1 MKFIVRNMVSR
12 NITVLNILSCWSAAH
27 PRMIFILTLQSF
39 PRVGVLNVKC
49 PCFPPS
55 CRVNRQSAI
64 VIPLGRLSKFAPFKW
79 FFAQVGWFSVEITEE
94 GWKL

>member
-12 NITVLNILSCWSAAH
+12 NITVLHILSCWSAAH

-49 PCFPPS
+49 PYFPALL
-55 CRVNRQSAI
+55 QGEQAAI
-64 VIPLGRLSKFAPFKW
+64 SYASPG
-79 FFAQVGWFSVEITEE
+79 EIIQAYAIQMLLCSN
-94 GWKL
+94 GVLFCSNYRGG